1 MMTTTP
7 TALLL
12 IKAWEGFKTQAYLD
26 SAGIPTIGFGTIKYS
41 NGDSVM
47 LGDEITDD
55 EAEQELFHYIRD
67 ELEPS
72 MERHFGD
79 AALQPNQR
87 DALASFLYNLGGNEQ
102 AWPTLKRLIN
112 SAASVDKIADQWM
125 KYHRAGGRALKGLYR
140 RRMAEVLV
148 WMGMGWEAATDIVQ
162 NVELGDDWRDFAP
175 NVTVQPEPFESEI
188 FEEVASDRNAPPE
201 PIIDTPVIEESM
213 PAPKAPK
220 RPVEPFRDFDPAEQP
235 KNIAFS
241 KRVHGLFLIFM
252 GWITTMGNAL
262 AGMPFVSE
270 LAAMSPLSVADWRIG
285 ILILMAGFILHWF
298 GQVRAKGPLK

>member
-12 IKAWEGFKTQAYLD
+12 IKAWEGFKAQAYLD
-26 SAGIPTIGFGTIKYS
+26 SVGIPTIGFGTIKYA
-41 NGDSVM
+41 NGDAVM

-55 EAEQELFHYIRD
+55 EAEQELFHYIRS
-67 ELEPS
+67 ELEPA
-72 MERHFGD
+72 MDRHFGE
-79 AALQPNQR
+79 AILQPNQR
-87 DALASFLYNLGGNEQ
+87 DALASFLYNLGGNER

-112 SAASVDKIADQWM
+112 SAAPADQIADQWM
-125 KYHRAGGRALKGLYR
+125 KYHKAGGSAITGLYR

-148 WMGMGWEAATDIVQ
+148 WLGMGWETANSLVQ
-162 NVELGDDWRDFAP
+162 NVQLGDDWRDLAP
-175 NVTVQPEPFESEI
+175 NSAVQPEPFESEI
-188 FEEVASDRNAPPE
+188 FDEVKGDRSDPVVIVDE
-201 PIIDTPVIEESM
+201 PISEEPM
-213 PAPKAPK
+213 PAPKAPR

-285 ILILMAGFILHWF
+285 ILILMAGFVLHWF
-298 GQVRAKGPLK
+298 GQVKAKGPLK